1 MSVELEFA
9 KHSFL
14 AELGIEAENL
24 GVFNGEKWVGSGP
37 VITTYNPTT
46 GNPIARVKGVR
57 ILAKHKCSL
66 ASLHSG
72 GYGMRIP

>member
-1 MSVELEFA
+1 MADLEFS

-14 AELGIEAENL
+14 AELGLSAENL

-37 VITTYNPTT
+37 VITTYNPAT

-57 ILAKHKCSL
+57 TFFVS
-66 ASLHSG
+66 S
-72 GYGMRIP
+72 MRRVGVR